1 MISRWEDIAKRVA
14 LNLNLDEAVVFD
26 WITQMCRATLNH
38 ARHPEVME
46 TEFIGLGYIQARFT
60 RILPTKKYLQDLLR
74 IKRKYLYRYS
84 ENPIKFEKQI
94 DRYSQ
99 EIMVIERDIASL
111 SRFLDQKREI
121 YDSGGKKLFR
131 ERRRS
136 TGKYKKRFRHKKF
149 TLSEPELYKKYYHQK
164 GRKKKAEGITDEGG
178 SISLNNSLNQI

>member
-1 MISRWEDIAKRVA
+1 MISRWEDVAKRVA
-14 LNLNLDEAVVFD
+14 SNLQLDESVVFD

-74 IKRKYLYRYS
+74 IKRKYLNKYS
-84 ENPIKFEKQI
+84 ENPIKFSKQI

-121 YDSGGKKLFR
+121 YDSGGKKLYR
-131 ERRRS
+131 DRNRA
-136 TGKYKKRFRHKKF
+136 TGKIKKRFKHQKF
-149 TLSEPELYKKYYHQK
+149 TLSDPELHKDYYHQK
-164 GRKKKAEGITDEGG
+164 GRKKKTEGIADEEGYIN
-178 SISLNNSLNQI
+178 SNNSLNQI